1 MSPVTFRSKIFV
13 LLFGFVIVQLVV
25 IVWHFDNTLY
35 QSIKHQVGTR
45 ALVQAKE
52 IASDPELIKYVEQND
67 SQATATLIQRLAK
80 ISDASF
86 IVVGNRQGI
95 RLAHPK
101 KDRIGYSM
109 QGGDNAGVLE
119 RGESY
124 VTLREGSLGYGLRGK
139 TPIFDSQHHIIGV
152 VSVGYLLNRFDQWL
166 DVYMQPLL
174 IEILVVLIL
183 TLIASWIFSQHI
195 QKQMNGMEPEQI
207 ALALNLQHSILSS
220 VYEGVIAIDAKGHFL
235 AINDSAR
242 KVLNIE
248 HDIHHLKNRQLI
260 EFVASSEFFFRAPL
274 ERNLH
279 DEILVLNGHSFI
291 ANRIAIFE
299 RQRLIGWVISFRAKD
314 EIYSLTADL
323 TQIKQ
328 YTDHLRVQ
336 RHEFSNR
343 LATIAGLIQLGKIDE
358 VQTLIADENTNKQ
371 QVIDFISQRIHL
383 AQVAGLLL
391 GKSFR
396 AKELGLTLELDP
408 TCQLQSLHCPLSET
422 ELCAIL
428 GNLIDNAFE
437 STIKN
442 PLTSGVVTVL
452 LSDAGHDLIIEVTD
466 NGQGL
471 PPDNIDSIFKKGV
484 TSKADHNQHGIGL
497 YLVNQ
502 YVQQANGFI
511 NIDEAEPQ
519 GCIFSIFI
527 PNPPITEHGSAKGHH
542 YE

>member
-45 ALVQAKE
+45 ALIQAKE
-52 IASDPELIKYVEQND
+52 IASDPELIKYVEQNN
-67 SQATATLIQRLAK
+67 SQAISTLIQRLAK

-86 IVVGNRQGI
+86 IVVGNKQGI

-101 KDRIGYSM
+101 QNRIGQPM

-119 RGESY
+119 RGKSY
-124 VTLREGSLGYGLRGK
+124 ITLREGSLGYGLRGK
-139 TPIFDSQHHIIGV
+139 TPIFDSDHHIIGV

-174 IEILVVLIL
+174 IEILVVLML
-183 TLIASWIFSQHI
+183 TLIASWMFSRHI

-220 VYEGVIAIDAKGHFL
+220 VYEGVIAIDAKGQFL

-242 KVLNIE
+242 KVLKIE

-260 EFVASSEFFFRAPL
+260 EFVARSEFFFRPPL
-274 ERNLH
+274 TYNLH

-299 RQRLIGWVISFRAKD
+299 RQRLIGLVISFRAKD

-358 VQTLIADENTNKQ
+358 VQTLIANENTNKQ

-383 AQVAGLLL
+383 SQVAGLLL

-396 AKELGLTLELDP
+396 AKELGLSLELDP
-408 TCQLQSLHCPLSET
+408 TCQLHSLHCSLSET

-442 PLTSGVVTVL
+442 PVTSGVVDVL
-452 LSDAGHDLIIEVTD
+452 LSDAGQDLIIEVTD

-471 PPDNIDSIFKKGV
+471 QTDNIDSIFKKGI
-484 TSKADHNQHGIGL
+484 TSKADKHQHGIGL

-511 NIDEAEPQ
+511 TIDDAEPQ

-527 PNPPITEHGSAKGHH
+527 ANHPITEHGSSKGQH